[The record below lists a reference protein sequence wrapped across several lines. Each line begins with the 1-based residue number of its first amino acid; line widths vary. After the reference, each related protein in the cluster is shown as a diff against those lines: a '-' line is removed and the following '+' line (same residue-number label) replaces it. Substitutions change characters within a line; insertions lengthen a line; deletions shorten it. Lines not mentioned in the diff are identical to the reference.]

1 MMMKFMKMIKIKN
14 EIIVLLMKKLRKLLI
29 VKKNIQKLKKEN

>member
-1 MMMKFMKMIKIKN
+1 MMKFMKMIKIKN
-14 EIIVLLMKKLRKLLI
+14 EITVLLMKKLRKLLI

>member
-1 MMMKFMKMIKIKN
+1 MMKFMKMIKIKN

>member
-1 MMMKFMKMIKIKN
+1 MKIIKIKN
-14 EIIVLLMKKLRKLLI
+14 EIIVVLMKKLKKLLI